1 MRKQKFRNFVR
12 ANNLVLIAKRDFQ
25 TNDEKVDIIHVYKDD
40 AVRKL
45 VKMGHVPQV
54 DKLNDVADDLNQRI
68 VFSDDVYS
76 EDTTDQPDTKTPL
89 NTEDEWKIDVDDI

>member
-1 MRKQKFRNFVR
+1 MLFVSWS
-12 ANNLVLIAKRDFQ
+12 KWD
-25 TNDEKVDIIHVYKDD
+25 TS
-40 AVRKL
+40 
-45 VKMGHVPQV
+45 PQV

-89 NTEDEWKIDVDDI
+89 NTEDEWKIDVEIFKIHIYTYIHIQ